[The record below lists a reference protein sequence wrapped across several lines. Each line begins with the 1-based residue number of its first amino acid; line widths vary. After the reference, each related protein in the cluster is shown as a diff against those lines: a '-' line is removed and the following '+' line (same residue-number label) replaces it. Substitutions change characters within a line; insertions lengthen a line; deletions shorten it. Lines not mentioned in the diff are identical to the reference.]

1 MSKITRI
8 EQRTREIK
16 SEFSAISPVDPDA
29 APPSHKDSL
38 QHPFRLAAW
47 GVGVIL
53 LAAMIAGAL
62 WFGVFKSGILMT
74 STGLYGFVVICLIL
88 IAIMLISRP
97 K

>member
-29 APPSHKDSL
+29 APPVQKDSL
-38 QHPFRLAAW
+38 HHPVRWAAW
-47 GVGVIL
+47 GVGIIL
-53 LAAMIAGAL
+53 LAALIAGAL
-62 WFGVFKSGILMT
+62 WFGVLKGGIILT
-74 STGLYGFVVICLIL
+74 STGLYGIVVICLIL
-88 IAIMLISRP
+88 IMIMFIFRP